1 MASVSTVKLTSEQE
15 QIVELGNGKLFAEGI
30 AATGK
35 TTAAV
40 LHIGWLLG
48 RRVSARDITI
58 IVPQP
63 LLAWPYRAF
72 EASERQVPGA
82 EINITTYGSIARRA
96 VGLFWPIVAE
106 TLGHQT
112 VRGAPVF
119 LNAEAAQMHLGRV
132 IDPVIEQRRLFET
145 VRLPRRR
152 IYTQILDNINK
163 SALVGFPL
171 EEIGSRLS
179 KAWSGADEQTRMY
192 DDVQTC
198 ASLFRSYCLDHGL
211 LDYSLTI
218 DVFRQFVWPLDACRT
233 WVTQTM
239 RHLIYDN
246 VEEDSPAAHDLV
258 LDLIGSSES
267 ALILFDID
275 ASYRRFLGAD
285 EVSARRLAETCDDR
299 LEFVEQVGGSADKA
313 ALIADFGQ
321 TFGRIAH
328 DIDVTEDTLRDVEI
342 RGFKYFPDM
351 VDAVCDEVSRLIQ
364 HEGVEASNIAIVTP
378 YLSDALRFAF
388 INRFERRNIPIR
400 SLRPSRPLGGEPTA
414 RALLILAQL
423 AYVTWNA
430 RITTQDV
437 AQALSLSIDGLDPV
451 RAYLLA
457 STYRPTSGLQP
468 YAGLSAGLQTRITA
482 EAGERYDTLRQW
494 LLNAG
499 ADVDQSLD
507 HFISRL
513 YSEILALPGY
523 RFHGALDAANTTAAL
538 VRNAR
543 EHRRLSEEFGEAI
556 DSGSYVQHVLDGIIG
571 EQALSQPDHSTDA
584 SGVQVAPAYTFLM
597 GNRAVTYQFWLDIG
611 SNGWSE
617 RLHQPLGQPYVL
629 NRNWPED
636 RRWTAEYDFLANAE
650 FAYRLVAGLLRR
662 CAGRI
667 WLTHVDY
674 NEQGF
679 TQQGALLL
687 ALQRILRR
695 RNIAEQ
701 GR

>member
-1 MASVSTVKLTSEQE
+1 MAAVSTVKLTSDQE
-15 QIVELGNGKLFAEGI
+15 RIVELGNGKLFAEGN

-40 LHIGWLLG
+40 LRIGRLLG
-48 RRVSARDITI
+48 QRKSARDITV

-72 EASERQVPGA
+72 ETEERTVPGA
-82 EINITTYGSIARRA
+82 EINITTFGSIARRA

-106 TLGHQT
+106 TVGHQT
-112 VRGAPVF
+112 VRNTPVF

-171 EEIGSRLS
+171 EEIGTRLS
-179 KAWSGADEQTRMY
+179 AAWSGTDEQTRMY

-198 ASLFRSYCLDHGL
+198 ASLFRSHCLEHGI

-218 DVFRQFVWPLDACRT
+218 DVFRQFIWPLDACRA
-233 WVTQTM
+233 WLTQTT

-246 VEEDSPAAHDLV
+246 AEEDTPAAHDLV
-258 LDLIGSSES
+258 IDLIESSES
-267 ALILFDID
+267 ALVLFDTD

-285 EVSARRLAETCDDR
+285 DVSAGRLAASCDDT
-299 LEFVEQVGGSADKA
+299 FVMEEPVGGSADKA
-313 ALIADFGQ
+313 ALIADFGL
-321 TFGRIAH
+321 TFGRIAP
-328 DIDVTEDTLRDVEI
+328 DADASEDTLRDVEI

-351 VDAVCDEVSRLIQ
+351 VEAVCDEVGRLIQ
-364 HEGVEASNIAIVTP
+364 DEGIDAGEIAIVTP

-388 INRFERRNIPIR
+388 INRFERRGIPVR

-423 AYVTWNA
+423 AYTGWGA

-457 STYRPTSGLQP
+457 STYRPSSGLQA
-468 YAGLSAGLQTRITA
+468 YTALSAGLQARITP
-482 EAGERYDTLRQW
+482 EAGERYDDLRQW
-494 LLNAG
+494 LLDAG
-499 ADVDQSLD
+499 ANTSQSLD
-507 HFISRL
+507 HFFARL
-513 YSEILALPGY
+513 YGEILALSGY
-523 RFHGALDAANTTAAL
+523 RFNGALDAANTAAAL
-538 VRNAR
+538 VRSAR
-543 EHRRLSEEFGEAI
+543 EHRRLSEELGEAM
-556 DSGSYVQHVLDGIIG
+556 DASSYVQRVLDGIIG
-571 EQALSQPDHSTDA
+571 EQALSRPDRPADA
-584 SGVQVAPAYTFLM
+584 AGVQVAPAYTFLM
-597 GNRAVTYQFWLDIG
+597 GNRAVTHQFWLDIG
-611 SNGWSE
+611 SSGWSE

-629 NRNWPED
+629 NRSWPEN
-636 RRWTAEYDFLANAE
+636 RRWTAEHDALANAE

-662 CAGRI
+662 CTGRI

-695 RNIAEQ
+695 RNVAEQ